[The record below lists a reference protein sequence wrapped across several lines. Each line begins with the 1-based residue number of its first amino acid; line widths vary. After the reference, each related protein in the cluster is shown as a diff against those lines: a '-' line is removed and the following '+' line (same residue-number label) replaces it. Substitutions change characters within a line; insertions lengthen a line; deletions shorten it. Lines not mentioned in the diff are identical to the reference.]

1 MAAAIAP
8 DLDLLFKPV
17 GLAVHQGASHG
28 IGAAILAGVAVFGLS
43 ALLRKPRA
51 AGLGLAAFL
60 GWTSHIVLDL
70 LNRDTH
76 PPIGLL
82 ALWPFADGHYKIPW
96 PVFMDVGRTLEWATL
111 MNNTVAVTWEALA
124 LGTVLVLVWRRR
136 IGGRLMIGE
145 GIREQV
151 GG

>member
-8 DLDLLFKPV
+8 DLDLLLTPF

-28 IGAAILAGVAVFGLS
+28 IGAAMIAGTVVAVAASLC
-43 ALLRKPRA
+43 RRPRA
-51 AGLGLAAFL
+51 LALGLGAFL
-60 GWTSHIVLDL
+60 GWTSHIALDL

-76 PPIGLL
+76 PPIGLM
-82 ALWPFADGHYKIPW
+82 ALWPFTHGHYKIPW
-96 PVFMDVGRTLEWATL
+96 PLFMDVGRTLEWATL
-111 MNNTVAVTWEALA
+111 ANNSVAVAWEALV

-136 IGGRLMIGE
+136 TGGRVTIGA

-151 GG
+151 GF